1 LTPHD
6 LPDRFPIF
14 PLPNVVFFPD
24 TRLPLH
30 MFEPRY
36 RAMTADAL
44 DGDGLIGMV
53 LLREAERAA
62 EPAPAVFDVG
72 CVGQIVEAEPL
83 ADGRYNLVLEG
94 LGRFRILEEEPP
106 APYRVARVAWLDDPD
121 YEDLD
126 QAAQRTLSAARADL
140 EEHLVELAKRSAPA
154 AADALR
160 ERMRRLDPVQLIHA
174 LSLGLDVAM
183 VEKQGLLEAADPLT
197 RCRLLSQLLAFR
209 RAESG
214 LAYGSK
220 RVN

>member
-1 LTPHD
+1 MTTHD

-30 MFEPRY
+30 VFEPRY
-36 RAMTADAL
+36 RVMTADAL

-53 LLREAERAA
+53 LLREPERAA
-62 EPAPAVFDVG
+62 EPAPPAFDVG

-94 LGRFRILEEEPP
+94 LCRFRILQEEPP
-106 APYRVARVAWLDDPD
+106 APYRVARVAWLDDPGYD
-121 YEDLD
+121 DLD
-126 QAAQRTLSAARADL
+126 EEARGTLAALRAEL
-140 EEHLVELAKRSAPA
+140 EEHVVELARRSAPA
-154 AADALR
+154 AAESLR
-160 ERMRRLDPVQLIHA
+160 QRMRQLDPVQLVHA
-174 LSLGLDVAM
+174 VSVGLDVPV

-197 RCRLLSQLLAFR
+197 RSRLLSQLLAFR
-209 RAESG
+209 KAESS

-220 RVN
+220 SVN